1 MRNDRPIDDPRMQ
14 EALQVIAEV
23 YRLYDLAGGCYVVN
37 TKEMA
42 FHYALYTTWNAV
54 VEDDNLPQEP
64 GMETLGFRIRAKQEE
79 LGTERAKELIEG
91 TAWMLGAM
99 QNVGMQCTQW
109 ATDMMRMM
117 RKAGIH
123 IEHRPFGGQRLPH
136 IGGIDQRRKGRR

>member
-23 YRLYDLAGGCYVVN
+23 YRLYDLAGGAYVVGP
-37 TKEMA
+37 KEMA

-99 QNVGMQCTQW
+99 QNFGMQCTQW